1 MRGEKRNYA
10 SCFFMEKGLTVAWV
24 CSRGGLSSAQS
35 LRCVRLLGNRNSKRV
50 MSSRV
55 VAVELR
61 GLDEVE
67 LTWEAGV
74 MQKVALRFLS
84 TGRTGDVYEAL
95 DAPYVLKIM
104 RPELRAGSRNK
115 KTASIPICSPKVFP
129 SVYGVVSS
137 GWHGRI
143 VQITVAERVTHTMR
157 SWFRAV
163 LARNHEP
170 DEVAVQLVKH
180 VMRIFFST
188 SHAYG
193 QGLALALLRSHLGPS
208 GRSRDGGDRSGTG
221 GTQKEGDTFYM
232 SVMLFSLG
240 EVILRVRVLGQ
251 SLVFCLEF
259 VFLPSHR

>member
-1 MRGEKRNYA
+1 
-10 SCFFMEKGLTVAWV
+10 
-24 CSRGGLSSAQS
+24 
-35 LRCVRLLGNRNSKRV
+35 

-104 RPELRAGSRNK
+104 RPELRAGNGIK

-137 GWHGRI
+137 GWHGRS

-180 VMRIFFST
+180 VMRNFFRQVR
-188 SHAYG
+188 HMVKD
-193 QGLALALLRSHLGPS
+193 LRLHFSDLTLDRVGVRETGVTGV
-208 GRSRDGGDRSGTG
+208 GREEHKRKGTPF
-221 GTQKEGDTFYM
+221 T
-232 SVMLFSLG
+232 
-240 EVILRVRVLGQ
+240 
-251 SLVFCLEF
+251 
-259 VFLPSHR
+259 